1 MHDVAVLASQESREK
16 ISSVDV
22 LQEVPNITMQSTAE
36 DTQALGVG
44 VDRVVAT
51 TVNAADAPP
60 LCHSWVGLSCTR
72 GPLECQGRHYYISV
86 AERDKWVK
94 KREKREQ
101 ALDMEALHSV
111 LSREMLLEK
120 LRAAAGQTKKIYLE
134 DPGNS
139 ASVQNFTLD
148 EAQQFNHTRRIVFA
162 KAYSVVEPVLT
173 ILDQLRVS
181 GVECVETLT
190 AWREY
195 YARQRRIV
203 ARAGRKSITK
213 GRIWIATIESEGR
226 QLWGP
231 IPAVYSHFKKY
242 QRGVLPAKRA
252 QITKFLAVYG
262 SREAAIQAHDA
273 AKPRVAMERRALVS
287 ELPPR
292 AERETYG
299 GISIIETRGSKSLP
313 QLEHAVR
320 SRVQADDPPPPA
332 YFYDGENYLV
342 KMTKDL
348 NWLDSLAP
356 LRICLGPDFPL
367 TNNPFMLTNELRE
380 TIQQNPLLEIPAL
393 VPRLTAQN
401 QSPRPR
407 VTKSKAVKGCELAS
421 VSVEPLLDA
430 CNSRNKVPGR
440 RSKENFNVATP
451 FGTPTDVVKR
461 HVQGALI
468 SWEGEMRLGSNF
480 DVQDPC
486 AYYKKIQYQT
496 LHAQAGD
503 ANRNVTVLDTIRVSR
518 AVARIEEETRTFV
531 WPSESAS
538 GDEDGSDHDSDDV
551 GDSLDDQSDAQES
564 TSQRER
570 EVWAQYEKLQATLV
584 VQQSRASLKGII
596 DGVFCR
602 AERGKWKGVGIPG
615 PATRT
620 YWFKRRLQEDGE
632 RRKARRD
639 LIAARLRRETARGLI
654 RMRPIKMA
662 SLLELASELR
672 GAGRIAVDAH
682 RAKLLLERRY
692 SAEICAAILERYI
705 RGIHG
710 RRSARKH
717 KRMLGLSFEMRRSRR
732 DMCLNVAKAVVNFAL
747 NAASSQIAHKLTAPA
762 HITTGY
768 LDGDR
773 CFFLVY
779 SLDHRMRVTSS
790 SRQYLSERPN
800 FDSYESAS
808 LTTSKVVRPILS
820 RDPATG
826 SLRHDRAPCIDG
838 ANQHSEQSAE
848 HVLWIRPPE
857 TLLVTCYNP
866 VTQQTC
872 AVEVKEPEFRDR
884 LVEAEMA
891 TVGGAVTLYP
901 DPIDRD
907 EIGRLARLRPVSQ
920 ADSILGDTHQKRDRW
935 EPIFEEKAFKEKLHT
950 AGRRQKACFSL
961 WSKAVAVVAA
971 SADQCELSQSRF
983 ELMSMSFEEALM
995 RRHPSHISSPE
1006 AIPRL
1011 NSLVK
1016 KHVTLNTH
1024 LFRVVV
1030 T

>member
-1 MHDVAVLASQESREK
+1 M
-16 ISSVDV
+16 
-22 LQEVPNITMQSTAE
+22 
-36 DTQALGVG
+36 
-44 VDRVVAT
+44 
-51 TVNAADAPP
+51 
-60 LCHSWVGLSCTR
+60 
-72 GPLECQGRHYYISV
+72 
-86 AERDKWVK
+86 
-94 KREKREQ
+94 
-101 ALDMEALHSV
+101 
-111 LSREMLLEK
+111 
-120 LRAAAGQTKKIYLE
+120 
-134 DPGNS
+134 
-139 ASVQNFTLD
+139 
-148 EAQQFNHTRRIVFA
+148 
-162 KAYSVVEPVLT
+162 
-173 ILDQLRVS
+173 
-181 GVECVETLT
+181 
-190 AWREY
+190 
-195 YARQRRIV
+195 
-203 ARAGRKSITK
+203 
-213 GRIWIATIESEGR
+213 
-226 QLWGP
+226 
-231 IPAVYSHFKKY
+231 
-242 QRGVLPAKRA
+242 
-252 QITKFLAVYG
+252 
-262 SREAAIQAHDA
+262 
-273 AKPRVAMERRALVS
+273 
-287 ELPPR
+287 
-292 AERETYG
+292 
-299 GISIIETRGSKSLP
+299 
-313 QLEHAVR
+313 
-320 SRVQADDPPPPA
+320 
-332 YFYDGENYLV
+332 
-342 KMTKDL
+342 
-348 NWLDSLAP
+348 
-356 LRICLGPDFPL
+356 
-367 TNNPFMLTNELRE
+367 
-380 TIQQNPLLEIPAL
+380 
-393 VPRLTAQN
+393 
-401 QSPRPR
+401 
-407 VTKSKAVKGCELAS
+407 
-421 VSVEPLLDA
+421 
-430 CNSRNKVPGR
+430 
-440 RSKENFNVATP
+440 
-451 FGTPTDVVKR
+451 
-461 HVQGALI
+461 
-468 SWEGEMRLGSNF
+468 
-480 DVQDPC
+480 
-486 AYYKKIQYQT
+486 
-496 LHAQAGD
+496 
-503 ANRNVTVLDTIRVSR
+503 SR

-538 GDEDGSDHDSDDV
+538 GNEDGSDHDSDDV
-551 GDSLDDQSDAQES
+551 GDSLDDESDAQES
-564 TSQRER
+564 TNQPER
-570 EVWAQYEKLQATLV
+570 EVWAQYEKLQAALV

-717 KRMLGLSFEMRRSRR
+717 KRMLGSSFEMRRSRR

-808 LTTSKVVRPILS
+808 LTPSKVVRPILS

-848 HVLWIRPPE
+848 RVLWIRHPE

-872 AVEVKEPEFRDR
+872 AVEVKESEFRDR
-884 LVEAEMA
+884 LIEAEMA
-891 TVGGAVTLYP
+891 NVGGAVTLYP

-920 ADSILGDTHQKRDRW
+920 ADSILGDTPQKRDRW

-950 AGRRQKACFSL
+950 AGRQQKACFSL